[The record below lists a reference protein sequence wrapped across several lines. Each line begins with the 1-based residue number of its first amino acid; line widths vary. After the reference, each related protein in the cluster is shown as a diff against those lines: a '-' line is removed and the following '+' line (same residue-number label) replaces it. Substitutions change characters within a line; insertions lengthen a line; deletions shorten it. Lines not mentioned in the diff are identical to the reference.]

1 MPPDFV
7 QGSAWKEAV
16 FGLVVL
22 VVAITVSYA
31 VHFVLTRV
39 VRRLAQKTP
48 STLDDVLIGAVSR
61 PIAIFIVGQGALV
74 ALTSTSYLDRW
85 QDYVNRTWVAFALAV
100 VIYGLQRVVG
110 AVFRWYGEE
119 VATRSRSDLGKKF
132 LPFVRRFVSAAIY
145 AIGGLMILDNLGLN
159 LGPLIAGL
167 GITGLAVALGLQPII
182 RHFFAGAMVITD
194 GFISIGDYIEL
205 VGGQKGRVVDIVWR
219 TTRIESD
226 NGDAVIIPNG
236 ILVDSIVTK
245 RRSPPMG

>member
-16 FGLVVL
+16 FGLVLVL
-22 VVAITVSYA
+22 VAIIVSYT

-39 VRRLAQKTP
+39 VRRLAQKTR
-48 STLDDVLIGAVSR
+48 STLDEVLLDAVSR
-61 PIAIFIVGQGALV
+61 PIAILIVGQGALL

-100 VIYGLQRVVG
+100 VTYGLQRVVS
-110 AVFRWYGEE
+110 AIIRWYGAE
-119 VATRSRSDLGKKF
+119 VATRSRSDQSEKL
-132 LPFVRRFVSAAIY
+132 LPLVRRLASAAIY
-145 AIGGLMILDNLGLN
+145 AIGGLMILDNVGLN

-194 GFISIGDYIEL
+194 GVIFIGDYIEL
-205 VGGQKGRVVDIVWR
+205 AGGQKGRVLDISWR
-219 TTRIESD
+219 TTRMESD
-226 NGDAVIIPNG
+226 NGNLVIIPNG
-236 ILVDSIVTK
+236 LLVDSIVTK
-245 RRSPPMG
+245 RRSPPPG